1 MHALA
6 EDTHLS
12 ALGKTTLQVYLHNNR
27 LFEVVHAVRLPLDEL
42 LKFIVNHLE
51 VKWFSFINII

>member
-12 ALGKTTLQVYLHNNR
+12 ALGKTTLQVYLHNNW

-42 LKFIVNHLE
+42 LKFCIGNGKEKLLGVTR
-51 VKWFSFINII
+51 VT